1 MPFGPTSSTSANV
14 AASAT
19 EVTIF
24 AANSNAVEGRTVFND
39 SGVATLYLKK
49 GTGVT
54 TSSHFVQIPP
64 GQLYEFPQ
72 PCYRGVV
79 TGLWSSASG
88 AARTTED
95 S

>member
-1 MPFGPTSSTSANV
+1 MPFGPTTSTAANV

-19 EVTIF
+19 VVTILS
-24 AANSNAVEGRTVFND
+24 ANSNAVEGRTVFND
-39 SGVATLYLKK
+39 SGVATLYLQK
-49 GTGVT
+49 GAGAST
-54 TSSHFVQIPP
+54 TNHFVQVPP

-72 PCYRGVV
+72 PCYRGLV

>member
-1 MPFGPTSSTSANV
+1 MPFGPTTSTHANV

-24 AANSNAVEGRTVFND
+24 SANSNAVEGRSVFND
-39 SGVATLYLKK
+39 STAVLYLKK
-49 GTGVT
+49 ATGVST
-54 TSSHFVQIPP
+54 TSHWVQVPAST
-64 GQLYEFPQ
+64 LFEFPQ
-72 PCYRGVV
+72 PAFRGVV
-79 TGLWSSASG
+79 TGLWSSATG